1 MTAPDQNTGAGAIA
15 KYGAEL
21 RYPLSTNPNATIY
34 TMAFLEAGNTW
45 ETGDGFDPFDVYR
58 SGGIGMRIFLPMFG
72 LLGLDYGWRFDD
84 VVTSPGMARGQF
96 HFSLGMNIGDL

>member
-1 MTAPDQNTGAGAIA
+1 MSGWN
-15 KYGAEL
+15 KLYGAEL
-21 RYPLSTNPNATIY
+21 RYPLSTNPSATIY

-84 VVTSPGMARGQF
+84 VPSAPSMARGQF